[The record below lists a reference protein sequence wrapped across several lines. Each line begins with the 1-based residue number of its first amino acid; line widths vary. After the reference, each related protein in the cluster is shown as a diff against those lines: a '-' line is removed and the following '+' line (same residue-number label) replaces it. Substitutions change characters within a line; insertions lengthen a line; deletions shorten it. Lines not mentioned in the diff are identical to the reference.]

1 MLLEKGALIPSK
13 TQSTNYYQFNIWGS
27 MSLLDFLLINAK
39 TVKAY
44 SNVHI
49 LSLYELSIQGRNK
62 D

>member
-1 MLLEKGALIPSK
+1 
-13 TQSTNYYQFNIWGS
+13 